1 MSKYVENNLQKG
13 ETIVKKAKIT
23 MLFAFMHITNILII
37 PLIVRLVKV
46 KNIALAFTN
55 KRIVGKVGVI
65 KTQALDAPLNKI
77 QNCSVKQG
85 LGGKIFNYGTIRVD
99 TAAGKFEFVGVKDAN
114 GFKNALMAQTD
125 KFEEDRMQ
133 QQASQMAQAMA
144 GVLNR

>member
-1 MSKYVENNLQKG
+1 M
-13 ETIVKKAKIT
+13 
-23 MLFAFMHITNILII
+23 
-37 PLIVRLVKV
+37 
-46 KNIALAFTN
+46 
-55 KRIVGKVGVI
+55 
-65 KTQALDAPLNKI
+65 
-77 QNCSVKQG
+77 KQG

-99 TAAGKFEFVGVKDAN
+99 TAAGKFEFGGVKDAN